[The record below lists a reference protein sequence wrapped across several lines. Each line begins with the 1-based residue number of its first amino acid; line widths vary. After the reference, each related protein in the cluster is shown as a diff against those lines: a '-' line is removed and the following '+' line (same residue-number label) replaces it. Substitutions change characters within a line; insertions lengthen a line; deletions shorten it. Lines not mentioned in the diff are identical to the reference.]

1 MDNLEKLKILIL
13 EEQYPRFTDE
23 QLQSF
28 LDDNKGNVYAAAA
41 DLCLLKANTEK
52 KITVGPITI
61 ENADPEFWMV
71 LQNRYIVA
79 ASSFNANPDDPDSG
93 GSISGGSKYTIK
105 LIKSYG

>member
-28 LDDNKGNVYAAAA
+28 LDDNKGNVYATAA

-71 LQNRYIVA
+71 LQKRYIVA
-79 ASSFNANPDDPDSG
+79 ASSFNADDPDG
-93 GSISGGSKYTIK
+93 EGNISGGSRYTIK

>member
-1 MDNLEKLKILIL
+1 M
-13 EEQYPRFTDE
+13 
-23 QLQSF
+23 
-28 LDDNKGNVYAAAA
+28 
-41 DLCLLKANTEK
+41 CLLKANTEK

-79 ASSFNANPDDPDSG
+79 ASSFNADPDSG

>member
-28 LDDNKGNVYAAAA
+28 LDDNKGNVYATAA

-52 KITVGPITI
+52 KIKVGPITI
-61 ENADPEFWMV
+61 ENADPEFWMI
-71 LQNRYIVA
+71 LQSKYMTA
-79 ASSFNANPDDPDSG
+79 ALNVPEDPDNPG
-93 GSISGGSKYTIK
+93 GGTISGGSRYTIK
-105 LIKSYG
+105 LTKSYI

>member
-1 MDNLEKLKILIL
+1 MLILKLKILIL

-28 LDDNKGNVYAAAA
+28 LDDNKGNVYATAA

-52 KITVGPITI
+52 RIKVGPITI

-71 LQNRYIVA
+71 LQSKYTVA
-79 ASSFNANPDDPDSG
+79 ASSFNADPDSG
-93 GSISGGSKYTIK
+93 GSVSGGSKYTIK

>member
-28 LDDNKGNVYAAAA
+28 LDDNKGNVYATAA

-52 KITVGPITI
+52 KIKIGPVTI

-71 LQNRYIVA
+71 LHSKYTVTA
-79 ASSFNANPDDPDSG
+79 SFNADPDG
-93 GSISGGSKYTIK
+93 NGNISGGSKYTIK

>member
-28 LDDNKGNVYAAAA
+28 LDDNKGNVYATAA

-52 KITVGPITI
+52 KIKVGPITI
-61 ENADPEFWMV
+61 ENADPSFWMS
-71 LQNRYIVA
+71 LQSKYMA
-79 ASSFNANPDDPDSG
+79 ASFNVPEDPDNPSG
-93 GSISGGSKYTIK
+93 GNISGGSKYTIK
-105 LIKSYG
+105 LTKSYI

>member
-23 QLQSF
+23 QLESF
-28 LDDNKGNVYAAAA
+28 LEDYGNNVYAVAA
-41 DLCLLKANTEK
+41 DLCMLKGNTEK

-71 LQNRYIVA
+71 LQSKYTVA
-79 ASSFNANPDDPDSG
+79 ASSFNADPDGG
-93 GSISGGSKYTIK
+93 GSVSGGSKYK
-105 LIKSYG
+105 KRP